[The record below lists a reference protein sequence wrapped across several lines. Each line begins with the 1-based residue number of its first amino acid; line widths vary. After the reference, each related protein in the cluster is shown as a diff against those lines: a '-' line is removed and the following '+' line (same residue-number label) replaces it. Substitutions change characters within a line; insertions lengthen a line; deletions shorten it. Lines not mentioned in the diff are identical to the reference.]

1 MGVRIRPVRSEEW
14 EKVRDLRLEALKDTP
29 IAFGER
35 YEDAVRLSADEW
47 RARTARSVQG
57 QSTTKWVAEAADGR
71 WVGTMTGYRDGT
83 RDGWVLAV
91 YVAPDF
97 RGRAA
102 GVADRLLDAVLDWGR
117 NEARVAR
124 LVLEVR
130 EDNEAA
136 RRFYT
141 RRGFAETGNV
151 QPYPLDPAFKEIE
164 MSLQLS

>member
-83 RDGWVLAV
+83 RDGWVVAV

-97 RGRAA
+97 RGRATR
-102 GVADRLLDAVLDWGR
+102 VADGLLDAVLDWGR

-164 MSLQLS
+164 MSLELS

>member
-1 MGVRIRPVRSEEW
+1 MDVRIRPVRSDEW

-35 YEDAVRLSADEW
+35 YEDAVRLSDEVW
-47 RARTARSVQG
+47 RVRTARSARG
-57 QSTTKWVAEAADGR
+57 QTTTKWVAEAADGR
-71 WVGTMTGYRDGT
+71 WVGTMTGYKDGA
-83 RDGWVLAV
+83 RDGWVIAV

-102 GVADRLLDAVLDWGR
+102 GVTDRLLDAVLDWGR
-117 NEARVAR
+117 NEAGVAR

-141 RRGFAETGNV
+141 RRGFAETGNT

-164 MSLQLS
+164 MSLELS

>member
-1 MGVRIRPVRSEEW
+1 MDVRIRPVRSDEW
-14 EKVRDLRLEALKDTP
+14 EKVRDLRLEALNDTP
-29 IAFGER
+29 IAFSQR
-35 YEDAVRLSADEW
+35 YEDAVRFSDDEW

-57 QSTTKWVAEAADGR
+57 ERTTRWVAETPDGR
-71 WVGTMTGYRDGT
+71 WVGTMTGARDGA
-83 RDGWVLAV
+83 RDGWVIAV

-102 GVADRLLDAVLDWGR
+102 GVADSLLDAVVDWGR
-117 NEARVAR
+117 NEARVER

-141 RRGFAETGNV
+141 RRGFTATGNS
-151 QPYPLDPAFKEIE
+151 QPYPLDPTFKEIE